1 MVCGE
6 ALVTL
11 LKQYGVDTV
20 FGIPGVHTLELYRPL
35 HGSGIR
41 HVTPRHEQGA
51 GFMADGYARAS
62 GRPGVCFLISGPGV
76 TNAATAIA
84 QAYSDSIPM
93 LVISSVHRRR
103 DLGLGRGMLH
113 ELPSQQDLMANIT
126 AFSHTLLDPDAL
138 PEVLARAFALFRCAR
153 PRPVHIEIPIDVLSA
168 TFNGNLTSRPLRS
181 PPGPDPRA
189 IAEAA
194 RLLASSTQP
203 AVLLGGGAADA
214 PESALQVVEWI
225 DAPVVLT
232 NAAKGVLPASHP
244 LCMGSTLRRAETQA
258 LLASSDVVLAVGTE
272 LGETDAWNSG
282 QPLTLGKSLVRI
294 DIDPQQLERM
304 SVPQVGIVSDAR
316 LALEALL
323 EALRLERPPRSRE
336 SGAMRAATVLG
347 NLQPDWRPDAQGHA
361 NALAALTSAI
371 PGNAIVVADSAQIVY
386 TGSQMFPTMS
396 PRHWLT
402 STTGFGTLG
411 YALPAAIGAK
421 IAFASRPVICLIGD
435 GGLLFTLSELA
446 AAVEQRLSIPIVV
459 WNNLGYAE
467 IGDYMDKA
475 GIPRCGVDLTTPD
488 FVTMATG
495 FGCAAVRVSTVP
507 ELESSVR
514 EALSATG
521 PTVIDVDVGSLVSA

>member
-6 ALVTL
+6 ALIAL
-11 LKQYGVDTV
+11 LEQYGVDTV

-35 HGSGIR
+35 HGSRIR

-76 TNAATAIA
+76 TNAATPIA
-84 QAYSDSIPM
+84 QAYSDSVPM

-113 ELPSQQDLMANIT
+113 ELPSQRELMSKIT
-126 AFSHTLLDPDAL
+126 AFSHTLLEPDAL

-168 TFNGNLTSRPLRS
+168 TFNGTIHSRPLRS
-181 PPGPDPRA
+181 PPGPDPHA
-189 IAEAA
+189 VADAA
-194 RLLASSTQP
+194 HLLASATRP
-203 AVLLGGGAADA
+203 AVLFGGGAIDA
-214 PESALQVVEWI
+214 TQSALQIVEWI

-232 NAAKGVLPASHP
+232 NAGKGILPASHP
-244 LCMGSTLRRAETQA
+244 LCLGSTLRRTETQA

-272 LGETDAWNSG
+272 LGETDAWNNG
-282 QPLTLGKSLVRI
+282 QPLKLGAKLVRI

-304 SVPQVGIVSDAR
+304 CVPQVGIVSDAR

-323 EALRLERPPRSRE
+323 IALRDEIPPRNRE
-336 SGAMRAATVLG
+336 SGPLRVASALSMLK
-347 NLQPDWRPDAQGHA
+347 PDWRPDAQDHA
-361 NALAALTSAI
+361 SALAALVSAI
-371 PGNAIVVADSAQIVY
+371 PGDAIVVADSAQIVY
-386 TGSQMFPTMS
+386 TGSQVFPTMF

-421 IAFASRPVICLIGD
+421 TACKSRPVICLIGD
-435 GGLLFTLSELA
+435 GGLLFTLPELA
-446 AAVEQRLSIPIVV
+446 AAVEEGLSIPIVV

-467 IGDYMDKA
+467 IGDYMDKS
-475 GIPRCGVDLTTPD
+475 GITRCGVDLTTPD
-488 FVTMATG
+488 FVAVALG
-495 FGCAAVRVSTVP
+495 FGCKAVRVSRANA
-507 ELESSVR
+507 LESAVR
-514 EALSATG
+514 DAFSANG
-521 PTVIDVDVGSLVSA
+521 PTVIDVDVAALISA